1 MEPVTAPKRR
11 FWRNLKPSS
20 ILLLVPVAIGIVTV
34 VVLVSGLYAYHLANE
49 ASSRLRTDNWQ
60 AAAATMLD
68 AQPDYVRKYAYYQVK
83 PGQTVDD
90 VAAYFGVSARGLA
103 RQNPGRILP
112 GTTIKVTPVESP
124 LRPKAPT
131 NTIGKARIVRD
142 GDLIRIQNEYGLGK
156 TIVTDIPELA
166 TLLKS
171 YDAIDKTGPRTYV
184 LNRAISVEGDIRVD
198 ITSDTVSKLLLT
210 STPDTLA
217 SLVFDE
223 SSVLIQDV
231 SISTLDPASGGPDTN
246 SPDGRSFI
254 RMKNGRMDVIGSTV
268 SYLGNGL
275 KETLSAKARQSTA
288 QKEGGTYG
296 ISWRVSDDKLG
307 VEIATGW
314 VADSSFEH
322 NHFGAYTFAASGILW
337 RDNIFKRNEVYGLDP
352 HDDSNNALIEG
363 NLFDSNGKHGFIV
376 SKRCNNNIIRNNTSI
391 GNKLHGFM
399 LHQDSTLNLIE
410 DNVSFGNVDNFVI
423 YDSNSN
429 TIRNNRSYRPRSSHI
444 RINRNSH
451 NTYLTGNKLYGGSR
465 GVYLYDGV
473 GTTYVSG
480 NTLNGVE
487 EMIQTVGATNTFYGG
502 NTQGSVNYDIAAGD
516 TFIFGVNDID
526 RSVAPIPDRVAQSA
540 GTGHQ

>member
-1 MEPVTAPKRR
+1 MEHIAVRKRR
-11 FWRNLKPSS
+11 FWRNLKPAS
-20 ILLLVPVAIGIVTV
+20 ILLLVPIATGALMV
-34 VVLVSGLYAYHLANE
+34 VVLTSGLHSYQLANE
-49 ASSRLRTDNWQ
+49 AGNRLRTNSWQ
-60 AAAATMLD
+60 AAAATMLK

-83 PGQTVDD
+83 PGQTADD

-103 RQNPGRILP
+103 KQNPGRILP
-112 GTTIKVTPVESP
+112 GTTIKVSPVESP
-124 LRPKAPT
+124 LSPEASTK
-131 NTIGKARIVRD
+131 TIRKARIVKD
-142 GDLIRIQNEYGLGK
+142 GDLIRIQNEYRLGK
-156 TIVTDIPELA
+156 TIVTNIPELA

-171 YDAIDKTGPRTYV
+171 YDAIDKTGPKTYR

-223 SSVLIQDV
+223 SSVLFKDV
-231 SISTLDPASGGPDTN
+231 SVSSLDPATGKPDIN

-254 RMKNGRMDVIGSTV
+254 RMKNGRMDVIGSTI

-275 KETLSAKARQSTA
+275 KETLSPKARQSTA

-296 ISWRVSDDKLG
+296 VSWRVSDDKLG

-314 VADSSFEH
+314 VADSTFEH

-337 RDNIFKRNEVYGLDP
+337 RDNRFERNEVYGLDP

-363 NLFDSNGKHGFIV
+363 NVFDSNGKHGFIV
-376 SKRCNNNIIRNNTSI
+376 SKRCNYNIIRNNRSI

-399 LHQDSTLNLIE
+399 LHQDSAFNLIE
-410 DNVSFGNVDNFVI
+410 NNDSFGNVDNFVI
-423 YDSNSN
+423 YESNSN
-429 TIRNNRSYRPRSSHI
+429 TIRDNRSYVPKSSHI
-444 RINRNSH
+444 RINSNSH
-451 NTYLTGNKLYGGSR
+451 NTFVTGNKLFGGSR

-480 NTLNGVE
+480 NSLNGVDE
-487 EMIQTVGATNTFYGG
+487 SIQTVGATNTFYGG
-502 NTQGSVNYDIAAGD
+502 NTQGLVNYDIAAGD
-516 TFIFGVNDID
+516 TFIFGVNEID
-526 RSVAPIPDRVAQSA
+526 ESVAPIPDRRTLSSVPDNK
-540 GTGHQ
+540 